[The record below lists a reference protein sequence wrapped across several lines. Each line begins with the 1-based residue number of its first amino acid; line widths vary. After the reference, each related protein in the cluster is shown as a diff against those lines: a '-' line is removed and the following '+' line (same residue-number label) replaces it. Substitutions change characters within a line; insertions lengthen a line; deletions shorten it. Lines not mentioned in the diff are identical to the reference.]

1 MPDPQ
6 DRPKATG
13 ARAVIP
19 NALTV
24 GRLFLAGGF
33 FALLELGLRA
43 VEDPWNEPD
52 DRRSLVLLIAL
63 GVFVIAALTDALD
76 GYLARKWN
84 AISKFGRV
92 MDPFADKILVL
103 GAFVYL
109 AAPAFTLTGET
120 PHLAGQA
127 LSQDGFR
134 STPSLQVS
142 GVAPWMVVLILAR
155 ELLVTSVR
163 GFFESQG
170 VDFSA
175 DLAGKLKMILQS
187 AVVPLILLLLAL
199 ADPTPGSPARW
210 VIDTAVWL
218 TVLVTLVSCAPYV
231 LKGITSGRGL
241 IHEPEAR

>member
-1 MPDPQ
+1 MPETQ

-19 NALTV
+19 NTLTV
-24 GRLFLAGGF
+24 GRLVLAGVF
-33 FALLELGLRA
+33 FALIEIGLRG
-43 VEDPWNEPD
+43 VEDPWHEPD
-52 DRRSLVLLIAL
+52 DRRTTVLLVAL
-63 GVFVIAALTDALD
+63 GLFVIAAITDALD

-103 GAFVYL
+103 GAFVM
-109 AAPAFTLTGET
+109 
-120 PHLAGQA
+120 LAGPSFQA
-127 LSQDGFR
+127 PGVHELPD
-134 STPSLQVS
+134 LQVS

-187 AVVPLILLLLAL
+187 AVIPLVLLLMAL
-199 ADPTPGSPARW
+199 ADMAPGSTARW
-210 VIDTAVWL
+210 AIDISVWL
-218 TVLVTLVSCAPYV
+218 TVLVTLVSCLPYV
-231 LKGITSGRGL
+231 IKGLQAGRGL
-241 IHEPEAR
+241 IHEP